1 MKVIFTDSVTG
12 VAVKGDSKNVKPGF
26 YRNFLQPR
34 KKAIPATEEAL
45 KAWDERRKKMMIE
58 REQLRSHIEELKRRL
73 TNNKVYVEKKVTAK
87 GTLYGGVKAA
97 DIVKAIKEQC
107 TIDVPETA
115 VVMPNAIKKLGAY
128 ELKLN
133 LGEGIETTIPVEVIE
148 KK

>member
-1 MKVIFTDSVTG
+1 MKVIFTDNVAG
-12 VAVKGDSKNVKPGF
+12 VATKGDSKNVKPGF

-115 VVMPNAIKKLGAY
+115 VVMASAIKKLGAY